1 MQFDDI
7 YYNLL
12 DILSINFPVQIVNKM
27 NFTLLK
33 IVLLLLFFDS
43 ERQLKLS
50 PSWFSL
56 NNFHKLKNDI
66 LILYTK
72 AENRG

>member
-33 IVLLLLFFDS
+33 IVFLLFFFDS

-50 PSWFSL
+50 PS
-56 NNFHKLKNDI
+56 
-66 LILYTK
+66 
-72 AENRG
+72 

>member
-27 NFTLLK
+27 NLTLLQ
-33 IVLLLLFFDS
+33 IIP
-43 ERQLKLS
+43 QLI
-50 PSWFSL
+50 F
-56 NNFHKLKNDI
+56 LK
-66 LILYTK
+66 
-72 AENRG
+72 